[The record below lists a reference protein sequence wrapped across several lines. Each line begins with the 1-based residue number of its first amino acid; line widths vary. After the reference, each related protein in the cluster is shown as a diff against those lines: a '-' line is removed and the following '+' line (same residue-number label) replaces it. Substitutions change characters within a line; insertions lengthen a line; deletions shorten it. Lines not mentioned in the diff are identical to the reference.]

1 MPISI
6 VVVLLTGLLLVE
18 SSITV
23 AEVDEESI
31 FLKARVPASELDLEL
46 SNIQK
51 GWWQKYISSPDAET
65 KKKHPLVTKAGVG
78 IQLDYFGHDRISATA
93 WISNL
98 NGFLE
103 LTSQQR
109 KRLVLDVLDLVKTN
123 LFMAAVL
130 VDKKTGRM
138 TGRALENRHI
148 RLTAII
154 NAVSENEKK
163 ENIRLFLPS
172 EMGVGQAGYKDGQF
186 VFSEPYYLNLRIRNG
201 VAIPGD
207 PTKFVI
213 ENEK

>member
-1 MPISI
+1 
-6 VVVLLTGLLLVE
+6 VGLLSAE
-18 SSITV
+18 SSIAV

-31 FLKARVPASELDLEL
+31 FVKARVAASELDLEL

-51 GWWQKYISSPDAET
+51 GWWQRYVSSPDAET

-93 WISNL
+93 WVSNL

-109 KRLVLDVLDLVKTN
+109 KRLVLNVLELVKAN

-130 VDKKTGRM
+130 VDKKAGRM
-138 TGRALENRHI
+138 SGRALETRHI
-148 RLTAII
+148 RLTFI
-154 NAVSENEKK
+154 NNVVSENENK

-172 EMGVGQAGYKDGQF
+172 EMGVGQAGYKDGLF